1 LQERH
6 EEAVVIEATDLHE
19 GSLTAVAIYEPKQ
32 QRSRE
37 NRDALLDAFV
47 ALLDEKPYADIGVGD
62 IVRRAGLTTGA
73 LYGRFGDKRGL
84 AHAAHERFVIRSA
97 ETMETWGARAA
108 WRSATPRKII
118 RSWTKGAVNFCRMYR
133 PLLSLMINDPDVGE
147 QYDELMG
154 KPPRILAHLL
164 RDAVPGSPGA
174 QFEKDVEWAA
184 RAALAVLERF
194 DLDDDELFD
203 RIELML
209 CRMIGVD

>member
-1 LQERH
+1 
-6 EEAVVIEATDLHE
+6 VIEATELRG
-19 GSLTAVAIYEPKQ
+19 GSSTAVGVYEPKQ
-32 QRSRE
+32 QRSRAS
-37 NRDALLDAFV
+37 RDALLDAFI
-47 ALLDEKPYADIGVGD
+47 ALLDERPYADIGVGD
-62 IVRRAGLTTGA
+62 IVRRAGLTSGA

-84 AHAAHERFVIRSA
+84 ARAAHERFVARSA
-97 ETMETWGARAA
+97 ETMELWGARPG
-108 WRSATPRKII
+108 WRSAAPRKII

-147 QYDELMG
+147 QYDQMMA
-154 KPPRILAHLL
+154 KPPRILAGLL
-164 RDAVPGSPGA
+164 RNAVSGSAGA
-174 QFEKDVEWAA
+174 EFEKDVEWAA